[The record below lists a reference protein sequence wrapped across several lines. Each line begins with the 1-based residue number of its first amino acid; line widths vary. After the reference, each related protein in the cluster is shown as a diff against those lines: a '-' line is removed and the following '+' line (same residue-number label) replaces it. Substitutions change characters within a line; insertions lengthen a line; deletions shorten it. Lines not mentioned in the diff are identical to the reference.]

1 MTYIAM
7 QTHNVQN
14 QVFGVGFTRS
24 TESIDKNDFSMMGNI
39 CIDYAIVGCT
49 LPIIKAF
56 NGHSHL
62 SLQDLDVVVALH
74 LK

>member
-24 TESIDKNDFSMMGNI
+24 TESIDKYDFSMMGMHRL
-39 CIDYAIVGCT
+39 CHCR
-49 LPIIKAF
+49 
-56 NGHSHL
+56 
-62 SLQDLDVVVALH
+62 LH
-74 LK
+74 IAHH